1 MDEDRKD
8 TGDVKK
14 VGSWRLAVSSW
25 QLAVSSWQLAVS
37 S

>member
-14 VGSWRLAVSSW
+14 VGSW
-25 QLAVSSWQLAVS
+25 QLAVSSWQLAGIKKKK
-37 S
+37 